1 MMNYRTSRTWA
12 SLIALATALW
22 LAGCAGT
29 HPPRS
34 DSELM
39 ADMGDLRPS
48 AKPAAANE
56 DVPIG
61 EKEGLQVRKEG
72 LFMNVKRGVHRDR
85 ETKYLWTIDD
95 RGLCIALEQ
104 TPFETSR
111 GHITH
116 TNLSKLAHFAGEA
129 WFTGAREVTV
139 NGRSGRFGDRAHGT
153 EKQYEAA
160 VEYWEKLGYRVEVIP
175 LGKK

>member
-1 MMNYRTSRTWA
+1 MMNQRSSRTWA
-12 SLIALATALW
+12 ALIALPIALW
-22 LAGCAGT
+22 LAGCGGT
-29 HPPRS
+29 HPSRS
-34 DSELM
+34 DSQLM
-39 ADMGDLRPS
+39 ADMGELRPS

-72 LFMNVKRGVHRDR
+72 LFVNVKRGVHRDPQ
-85 ETKYLWTIDD
+85 TKYFWTIDD

-104 TPFETSR
+104 TLFETSR

-129 WFTGAREVTV
+129 WLTGPRAVTV
-139 NGRSGRFGDRAHGT
+139 NGRSGRFGDRAPGT
-153 EKQYEAA
+153 EKQFEAA
-160 VEYWEKLGYRVEVIP
+160 LVYCVKVR
-175 LGKK
+175 